1 MVLRNDSFLKS
12 FLYFWMAPIYMKNIE
27 LLSPARNA
35 ITGIAAVNCGAD
47 AVYIGAGKFGLGK
60 KQGTKLVKLIG

>member
-1 MVLRNDSFLKS
+1 
-12 FLYFWMAPIYMKNIE
+12 MAPIYMKNIE

-47 AVYIGAGKFGLGK
+47 AVYIGAGSSGLGK